1 MDLTNN
7 SKLNALEYDAGVTI
21 IGYNVESN
29 KNEQDVAALK
39 ALIAEQ
45 RERGATVSEDIGN
58 SDEYWWNDGRLMSI
72 NWSEKNLSGDL
83 DISGVTSLTGLN
95 CSKNQLSSLDVRN
108 NTSLCRLHCD
118 DNQLSNL
125 DVSNNTSLTSLWCA
139 GNQLTCLD
147 VSNNTLLESLECSE
161 NQLSSSDVSKNTLL
175 SQLMCS
181 ENQLTSL
188 DLTNNTEM
196 EYLYCDSDVTVT
208 GHDPRVVSN

>member
-125 DVSNNTSLTSLWCA
+125 DVSNNTSL
-139 GNQLTCLD
+139 
-147 VSNNTLLESLECSE
+147 ESLECSE
-161 NQLSSSDVSKNTLL
+161 NQLSSLDVSKNTLL